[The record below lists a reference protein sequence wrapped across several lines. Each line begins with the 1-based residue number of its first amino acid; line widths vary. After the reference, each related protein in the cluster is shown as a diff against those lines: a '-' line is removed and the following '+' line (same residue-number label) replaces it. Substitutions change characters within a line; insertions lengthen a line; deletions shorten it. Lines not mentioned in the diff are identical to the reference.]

1 MSIQA
6 SNLKVGV
13 FVIAGL
19 ILGVGAIAWL
29 GASQYLKGAATYVT
43 FFNESV
49 QGLQNDSTVKYRGV
63 DVGRVKAIRV
73 APDYRL
79 IEVVMDIEFEGDLS
93 TEIVAQLTSAG
104 ITGITFIELDH
115 KKKDAKDQ
123 SPRIDFVT
131 EYPIIPSRPSE
142 LTRIVSTLDKVM
154 TQIGEIDFKG
164 MGGKLGDTINAVQKL
179 LGDQRLQRAMGYLES
194 ATKATDQL
202 TSRLDRLVSDAAVK
216 DLVDNSRATIAGLK
230 ATVKETRAAVAAGKK
245 MLETVTSEI
254 EQMKLPEAAA
264 QANLMFRD
272 LNHRSQ
278 QVGLQAHQLAGEA
291 QAVMRNLRSASASL
305 RSLLRQ
311 LERNPSSIIFSE
323 PPAPRGEHQAG
334 GR

>member
-1 MSIQA
+1 MSTKA

-13 FVIAGL
+13 FVIVGL
-19 ILGVGAIAWL
+19 IIGVGAIAWL

-93 TEIVAQLTSAG
+93 KTIVAQLTSAG

-115 KKKDAKDQ
+115 RKKDEKDQ

-164 MGGKLGDTINAVQKL
+164 MGHKIEDTINAVQKL
-179 LGDQRLQRAMGYLES
+179 LADQRLQRAMDNLQS
-194 ATKATDQL
+194 ATKSTEEL
-202 TSRLDRLVSDAAVK
+202 TARLNRLVNDAAVK
-216 DLVDNSRATIAGLK
+216 DLVTNSRATIAGLK
-230 ATVKETRAAVAAGKK
+230 AAVKESRTAIAAGKK
-245 MLETVTSEI
+245 MLNTVTREI
-254 EQMKLPEAAA
+254 EDMKLPETAA

-272 LNHRSQ
+272 LNARSQ
-278 QVGLQAHQLAGEA
+278 QVGAQAHQLAGEA
-291 QAVMRNLRSASASL
+291 QAVMRNLRAASATL
-305 RSLLRQ
+305 RVLLRQ
-311 LERNPSSIIFSE
+311 LQQNPSSILFSE
-323 PPAPRGEHQAG
+323 PPPPRGERPAG

>member
-1 MSIQA
+1 VSTQA

-29 GASQYLKGAATYVT
+29 GASQYLKGAATYVA

-115 KKKDAKDQ
+115 KKKDEKDL

-164 MGGKLGDTINAVQKL
+164 MGGKVEDTINSVQKL
-179 LGDQRLQRAMGYLES
+179 LSDQRLQRAMDHLES
-194 ATKATDQL
+194 ASKATDQL
-202 TSRLDRLVSDAAVK
+202 TSRLDRLLNDVAVK
-216 DLVDNSRATIAGLK
+216 DLVANSRATMAGLK
-230 ATVKETRAAVAAGKK
+230 AMVKETRNAVAAGKK
-245 MLETVTSEI
+245 MLDTMTNEI
-254 EQMKLPEAAA
+254 EQMKLPETAA
-264 QANLMFRD
+264 QANHMFRD
-272 LNHRSQ
+272 LNMRSQ
-278 QVGLQAHQLAGEA
+278 QVGAQAHQLASEA
-291 QAVMRNLRSASASL
+291 QTVVRNLAQASATL
-305 RSLLRQ
+305 RNLLRQ
-311 LERNPSSIIFSE
+311 LEKNPSSIIFSE